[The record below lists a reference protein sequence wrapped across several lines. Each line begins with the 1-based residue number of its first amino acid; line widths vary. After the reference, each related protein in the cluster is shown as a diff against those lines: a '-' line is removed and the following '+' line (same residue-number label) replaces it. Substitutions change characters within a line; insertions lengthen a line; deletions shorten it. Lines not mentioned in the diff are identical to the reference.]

1 MIVLHSAIRAN
12 KKYYL
17 QTLLE
22 ECKYEIKKNKMDN
35 LINDDLDLSSSDE
48 SDNEES
54 NESNY
59 DLMVKNLMINLLM
72 INLVINLM
80 ANLKIKTVL

>member
-1 MIVLHSAIRAN
+1 MLGSVIRAN

-22 ECKYEIKKNKMDN
+22 ECQYEIKKNKMES

-48 SDNEES
+48 SDNES
-54 NESNY
+54 DNEF
-59 DLMVKNLMINLLM
+59 DK
-72 INLVINLM
+72 
-80 ANLKIKTVL
+80 

>member
-1 MIVLHSAIRAN
+1 MLHSAIRAN
-12 KKYYL
+12 KKYYP

-59 DLMVKNLMINLLM
+59 DLMVKNLMINLLI